1 MMQEILASN
10 TAQRAVE
17 FFSFQY
23 DFAINALLS
32 SMLVGAV
39 CAVVGAFLVLRGMS
53 LLGDATGHAT
63 LPGVCAAFVLIGT
76 KQMGM
81 LLVGAL
87 VSAFLAAI
95 LVGVLSRGSRSRP
108 DAAIGVVLSVFFGI
122 GIVMLS
128 YIQNSPTAAQAGLQS
143 FLFGNAAGVSR
154 EQLYM
159 LAAISAV
166 LIAGVGVFFRPLA
179 VATFDPTFARSI
191 GVPTRLVHYGLL
203 AALSVAV
210 VVSIQA
216 VGVVLVS
223 AMLIIPPSAALFLT
237 KRLPRA
243 LVLAGVIGMA
253 SGALGAF
260 FSYLWEG
267 VATGP
272 AMVLVAGALFAVA
285 FVFGSRGVLRGF
297 WRRRYAAKNDKR
309 SQTDSLTSPQP

>member
-1 MMQEILASN
+1 MQHVFAANI
-10 TAQRAVE
+10 AQRATE

-23 DFAINALLS
+23 DFAINALVS

-39 CAVVGAFLVLRGMS
+39 CAVVGAFLVLRGLS

-63 LPGVCAAFVLIGT
+63 LPGVCAAFALIGA
-76 KQMGM
+76 KQMGV
-81 LLVGAL
+81 LLTGAL
-87 VSAFLAAI
+87 ISAFLAAI
-95 LVGVLSRGSRSRP
+95 LVGVISRGSRSRP

-154 EQLYM
+154 EQLYV
-159 LAAISAV
+159 LGAVSAV

-179 VATFDPTFARSI
+179 VSTFDPTFARSI
-191 GVPTRLVHYGLL
+191 GVPTKLVHYGLL

-237 KRLPRA
+237 KRLPGVLA
-243 LVLAGVIGMA
+243 LAGVIGA
-253 SGALGAF
+253 VSGALGAF
-260 FSYLWEG
+260 SSYLWEG

-272 AMVLVAGALFAVA
+272 AMVLVAGAFFLAA
-285 FVFGSRGVLRGF
+285 FVFGPRGILGRIWAG
-297 WRRRYAAKNDKR
+297 R
-309 SQTDSLTSPQP
+309 SSASTPPELAGASDA